1 MAGRRSSLID
11 QLAMAAALGEDF
23 DFDSDDEESSSG
35 EIFEDEV
42 DRRSDQELV
51 DSRYEAARAISMDS
65 TDDPNTGANESV
77 AAQIDTDLQTSHPA
91 QAHPFSKTSKT
102 QSISPVPGE
111 VVGRALHS
119 SVPPFQV
126 TAVGGASVKSKED
139 LGSPPTAC
147 VDTGTKVP
155 VIVGISTLNSNR
167 RQHMMVQSIR
177 PPGAVGELDQSLK
190 SQANSESEKAATS
203 GTSVVASTPSNGN
216 AVTRQIKKFAV
227 GDTVLVLL
235 ALLNVT
241 NVDDSK
247 DTFTVAPVN
256 RMGFPQGEGRTDGEK
271 MGPYKYVLATVNHV
285 HFDEDDRYYTIIR
298 ADTGTEQRADSGT

>member
-35 EIFEDEV
+35 EILEDEA
-42 DRRSDQELV
+42 DLLSDQELV
-51 DSRYEAARAISMDS
+51 DSRYEATRAISMVNEN
-65 TDDPNTGANESV
+65 PNTNISV
-77 AAQIDTDLQTSHPA
+77 AAQIDTDLQTSPPA
-91 QAHPFSKTSKT
+91 QAHHFSRSSKT
-102 QSISPVPGE
+102 QPILHFPGE
-111 VVGRALHS
+111 VVGRTSHS
-119 SVPPFQV
+119 TVPSFQV
-126 TAVGGASVKSKED
+126 TAVGGASAKSKED
-139 LGSPPTAC
+139 LGSPPTAY

-155 VIVGISTLNSNR
+155 VFGGMSTLNSNR
-167 RQHMMVQSIR
+167 NQHSMIQSIR
-177 PPGAVGELDQSLK
+177 SPAALGELDQSLK
-190 SQANSESEKAATS
+190 SQANSESEKVATS
-203 GTSVVASTPSNGN
+203 GTSVVTSTPSNGN
-216 AVTRQIKKFAV
+216 AVSRQIKKFAV

-256 RMGFPQGEGRTDGEK
+256 RMGFPQGEGRPDEEK
-271 MGPYKYVLATVNHV
+271 MGPYRHVLATVNHV